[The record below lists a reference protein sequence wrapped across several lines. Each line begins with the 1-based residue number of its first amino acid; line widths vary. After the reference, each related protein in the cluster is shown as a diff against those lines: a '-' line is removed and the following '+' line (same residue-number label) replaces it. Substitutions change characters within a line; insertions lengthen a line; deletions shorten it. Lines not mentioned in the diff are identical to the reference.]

1 MVRYSFQH
9 HVPPDYERSY
19 PVPLYQE
26 ARHRALTAATW
37 TSFFLVRA
45 DLKKIFAEVHFLIS
59 GDQALSRPAAPFG
72 AISFDGTLP
81 LAELQRFIQAMERA
95 LQDLACRT
103 ITLVHPPTPYQQ
115 HADVMLALL
124 QDAGYRQTATELAA
138 LIPVTEAP
146 FDSRLH
152 AWESRKLRQAKQA
165 AMRCGRIPNDQGAQ
179 VYRFL
184 QRCREERSQKLSM
197 TEEQIL
203 ELIRCCPDAIRL
215 YTAEQENSLAA
226 AVLAVHD
233 HPDILYTFYYGHAAA
248 LDEISPV
255 VRLMEHVYADCA
267 ASGISLLNL
276 GTSTVNGATYLPL
289 LQFKLHLGAIP
300 ARKVTVTKTIG
311 T

>member
-1 MVRYSFQH
+1 M
-9 HVPPDYERSY
+9 D
-19 PVPLYQE
+19 
-26 ARHRALTAATW
+26 AT
-37 TSFFLVRA
+37 LG
-45 DLKKIFAEVHFLIS
+45 DL
-59 GDQALSRPAAPFG
+59 G
-72 AISFDGTLP
+72 
-81 LAELQRFIQAMERA
+81 
-95 LQDLACRT
+95 CRT
-103 ITLVHPPTPYQQ
+103 ISLAMPPALYQPNTE
-115 HADVMLALL
+115 VMLALL
-124 QDAGYRQTATELAA
+124 HDAGYRQTATELAA
-138 LIPVTEAP
+138 FIPVTEAP

-152 AWESRKLRQAKQA
+152 AWESRKLRQANQA
-165 AMRCGRIPNDQGAQ
+165 ALRCGRIPIDQGAQ
-179 VYRFL
+179 AYRFL
-184 QRCREERSQKLSM
+184 ERCREERSQKLSM

-267 ASGISLLNL
+267 ASGISFLNL

-300 ARKVTVTKTIG
+300 ARKETVTKTIG